1 VTMVAEMVEKSEKD
15 LVVEED
21 VMMAAEMVV

>member
-1 VTMVAEMVEKSEKD
+1 MTMVAEMVEKSEKD